1 MLGFPE
7 GLAQYIATTAT
18 VIVTD
23 SVMKPEGLKFTLLG
37 QGDNILQ
44 GIEFA
49 VHEMEMVRPSPS
61 EVQRIEDLNATILRS
76 LIREYSSFGLTLK
89 RAETW
94 SHYRASIYG
103 KDIRADGH
111 VLPMSMKRIA
121 RGSFSNNESFGTC
134 DNMLS
139 SISSAGVAAIA
150 FSATPATA
158 SCVVQIESMRTLS
171 IWMQGGVLLDNLV
184 LFDPTDFP
192 LTLRAVLPDQLYTRE
207 TRQFWIPHVDGV
219 SRFEKVIRVS
229 TDTKQ
234 DDDNGFE
241 LAT

>member
-1 MLGFPE
+1 MLGFPD

-18 VIVTD
+18 VMVRD

-49 VHEMEMVRPSPS
+49 VPKMEKGRPAAS
-61 EVQRIEDLNATILRS
+61 EVQRIEALNATILKS

-103 KDIRADGH
+103 KDIRADGR
-111 VLPMSMKRIA
+111 VLPMSLKRTA

-139 SISSAGVAAIA
+139 SISSADAAAIA
-150 FSATPATA
+150 YSATPVTA
-158 SCVVQIESMRTLS
+158 ACVAQIESMRTLS
-171 IWMQGGVLLDNLV
+171 ICRWGGMLLENLV
-184 LFDPTDFP
+184 LFSPTDFP
-192 LTLRAVLPDQLYTRE
+192 LMLRGVLPDQ
-207 TRQFWIPHVDGV
+207 
-219 SRFEKVIRVS
+219 
-229 TDTKQ
+229 
-234 DDDNGFE
+234 
-241 LAT
+241 